1 MSPNGMESG
10 GMESGGMLNSCQAVE
25 VVGDGLR
32 QRTKSV
38 FRQQQ
43 HRSGRSRSKPWL
55 VGVNAVVCC
64 KE

>member
-10 GMESGGMLNSCQAVE
+10 GMLNSWPAVE
-25 VVGDGLR
+25 VLEDGLR

-43 HRSGRSRSKPWL
+43 HRSGRSSSKPRL

-64 KE
+64 KA